1 MIFACKSW
9 ILDIFFKR
17 RLLKFINILYTHL
30 GLLHLIYT
38 FMKGLFFTKSME
50 YQLLKNKNK
59 QKMAKEQFNDV
70 LKLLCTILSNY
81 VYAS

>member
-1 MIFACKSW
+1 
-9 ILDIFFKR
+9 
-17 RLLKFINILYTHL
+17 
-30 GLLHLIYT
+30 
-38 FMKGLFFTKSME
+38 MKGLFFTKSME

-70 LKLLCTILSNY
+70 LNLLCTILSNY